1 MKTLLIVDDDL
12 SLQRLYKE
20 EFEGDGY
27 RVILASSG
35 VEALEMARTRP
46 VDLVIMDI
54 RLDDLGALDGLTTMR
69 RILERDEHV
78 PVILNSAY
86 PSFKTDFASGSA
98 EAYVVKS
105 GDLTELKSE
114 VTRVL
119 AEREAARG
127 ASNSDAGDAG
137 AGGKGGKA

>member
-27 RVILASSG
+27 RVLLASSG
-35 VEALEMARTRP
+35 VEALELARTRT

-69 RILERDEHV
+69 RILERDPRV

-86 PSFKTDFASGSA
+86 PSFKTDFASWSA

-105 GDLTELKSE
+105 GDLTELKGE

-119 AEREAARG
+119 SEKGTA
-127 ASNSDAGDAG
+127 
-137 AGGKGGKA
+137 AGGTAAGESGREIV